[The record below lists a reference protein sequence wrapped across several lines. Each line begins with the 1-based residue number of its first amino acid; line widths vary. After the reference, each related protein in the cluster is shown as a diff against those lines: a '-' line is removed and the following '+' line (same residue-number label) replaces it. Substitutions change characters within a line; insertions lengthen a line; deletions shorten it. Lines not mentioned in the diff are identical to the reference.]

1 MVRRRSQIAWMV
13 AACAALVAQT
23 APRAWCLT
31 CDLSCCDARAD
42 QCGGAGPESSVEPA
56 VGCPACAAHAA
67 DGDKPSTA
75 PCHCQLTARQDQ
87 PFSPSKGNFRG
98 LDAGDASVAPA
109 VLAPLAPSVL
119 GISREYVAASLAM
132 PIRPLRILFGVWRN

>member
-1 MVRRRSQIAWMV
+1 MVHKRSQIAWIV

-31 CDLSCCDARAD
+31 CDLSCCDSRAD
-42 QCGGAGPESSVEPA
+42 DCGGAGPASSVEPA

-67 DGDKPSTA
+67 EGAKPSTA
-75 PCHCQLTARQDQ
+75 PCHCQLTARHDQ
-87 PFSPSKGNFRG
+87 PLSPSKGTFRE
-98 LDAGDASVAPA
+98 LDAGDASAAPA
-109 VLAPLAPSVL
+109 VLAPPVL
-119 GISREYVAASLAM
+119 GVSREYEAAALAV